1 MDGSS
6 DTRMPVKRR
15 THSSQFKV
23 QVVEEAQQAGVS
35 VAAVARRYNLNA
47 NLIHKW
53 LREPQR
59 ALTCSTALPAF
70 VPLPA
75 PPLGSNPCSTDVRIE
90 LPAAEGIVKLFWPS
104 DQCRTLAQFVKHL
117 Q

>member
-15 THSSQFKV
+15 THSSQFKT
-23 QVVEEAQQAGVS
+23 QVIEEAQQAGVS
-35 VAAVARRYNLNA
+35 VAAVARRHNLNA

-59 ALTCSTALPAF
+59 ALTCSTPLPAF
-70 VPLPA
+70 VALPA
-75 PPLGSNPCSTDVRIE
+75 PPSGGNTHSTDVRIE
-90 LPAAEGIVKLFWPS
+90 LPAAEGTVTI
-104 DQCRTLAQFVKHL
+104 
-117 Q
+117 